1 MIWYPY
7 QQMKTMNEP
16 YEIVDA
22 EGVYLYTNDGNKM
35 IDSISSWW
43 STIHGYKHPV
53 LTEAIVTQAEKFSH
67 VMLGGLTH
75 EPVKKLAAKL
85 EDWLPGDLDYCF
97 FSDSG
102 SVGVEVAL
110 KMALQYHMN
119 RGDKSRT
126 KILSLTNSYHG
137 DTFKAME
144 AGDDEDYHFVLEA
157 YGENKNVVHIPT
169 EIDALEEAFY
179 RHHDSLN
186 SFIVEPLLQGAGG
199 MLMYDVSF
207 LQRARELCD
216 KYDVLLIFD
225 EVATGFGRT
234 GNRFVADLVQ
244 PDILILGKALTGGYI
259 GHAATVAN
267 HKVYDAFF
275 SDDPDKALM
284 HGPTFMGNPI
294 ACSVALK
301 SIELFENE
309 DYMSKISRI
318 TEIMHR
324 EMDGFTDP
332 RIKEIRIMGGCI
344 CIEVN
349 DSRDLKGFREFAYE
363 HGVFNRPFLSYMYAM
378 VPYVITEEDLVH
390 VLDVMKN
397 WFHKNQIKIKE

>member
-22 EGVYLYTNDGNKM
+22 EGVYLYTKDGNKM

-85 EDWLPGDLDYCF
+85 QEWLPGDLDYCF

-119 RGDKSRT
+119 KGDKKRT

-157 YGENKNVVHIPT
+157 FGENKNVVHIPT
-169 EIDALEEAFY
+169 EIDALETAFSRY
-179 RHHDSLN
+179 HDSLN

-216 KYDVLLIFD
+216 EYDVLLIFD

-267 HKVYDAFF
+267 HKVYDVFY

-284 HGPTFMGNPI
+284 HGPTFMGNPL

-309 DYMSKISRI
+309 DYMSKIARI

-332 RIKEIRIMGGCI
+332 RLKEIRIMGGCI

-378 VPYVITEEDLVH
+378 VPYVITEEELVH